1 MIQRIF
7 STQSGHT
14 SPEFFNQKSVFST
27 MRKMPK
33 ELDPHVLTETDPKP
47 PAGKPVPS
55 QLPPAQ
61 ESEKFDLSFLNE
73 ESQKFLNATQII
85 VERVVEALEQQRHRD
100 LERLRKHTEM
110 FTQVNIKCRAVREF
124 VSELLNESN
133 QFRCT
138 IDHEDESRQLWVRFT
153 LSFGEGKYQ
162 RRFPICVIYQRE
174 PQLATLVKIDLFEIG
189 KTHQTRIGHM
199 EQLNIGWLEHQFGY
213 FVTMPRSITE
223 GTHIVKWL
231 KHAFTRIFP
240 AAYQE

>member
-1 MIQRIF
+1 MVQHLF

-14 SPEFFNQKSVFST
+14 SNEFFNQKSIFST
-27 MRKMPK
+27 TRKMPNR
-33 ELDPHVLTETDPKP
+33 LDPLLLTEGDPKP

-55 QLPPAQ
+55 QLPSTQ

-73 ESQKFLNATQII
+73 ESQKFFNTAQIM
-85 VERVVEALEQQRHRD
+85 VQRALEALDHQRHRD

-110 FTQVNIKCRAVREF
+110 FTQLNINCRAVREF

-138 IDHEDESRQLWVRFT
+138 IDHQDELRQLWIRFT

-162 RRFPICVIYQRE
+162 RRFPIFVIYQRE

-223 GTHIVKWL
+223 PNQMVKWL
-231 KHAFTRIFP
+231 KHAFIRIFP
-240 AAYQE
+240 ASYQE